1 MEQIINYIKNGKGI
15 GALIILAA
23 AVLSTITLMITTRH
37 FYNQVHPQ
45 IMLVAQDFLPI
56 TVEGGKIVNPV
67 NIHKRIE
74 LNLGKNNEVFPI
86 VLDTRQEVSQT
97 PTEKQGLFMMRDKIY
112 AFSPT
117 QMRIFNWEDGIWNKQ
132 NFDTFLDYFVG
143 IVFGVMAIICTIML
157 FLVYLFETWVV
168 SVLGLLG
175 VKVMK
180 KTAFF
185 NFLTLMR
192 LSALLIAVM
201 EVISSILNILLAFSI
216 PGKMI
221 FILALILEGLFI
233 GRENTNKV

>member
-132 NFDTFLDYFVG
+132 TFDTFLDYFVG

-221 FILALILEGLFI
+221 LILALILEGLFI
-233 GRENTNKV
+233 GRENTNEA